1 MKSCSSDIDRA
12 VRGLLSWDV
21 PTAQGENPNVGDARA
36 AAEMM
41 AIADFM
47 VVEVLARNEL
57 LNGIYIEDRA
67 TCCQA

>member
-1 MKSCSSDIDRA
+1 MAQRMKSCSSDIDRA

-36 AAEMM
+36 AAEIM

-47 VVEVLARNEL
+47 IVQVGVGEKRV
-57 LNGIYIEDRA
+57 IK
-67 TCCQA
+67 